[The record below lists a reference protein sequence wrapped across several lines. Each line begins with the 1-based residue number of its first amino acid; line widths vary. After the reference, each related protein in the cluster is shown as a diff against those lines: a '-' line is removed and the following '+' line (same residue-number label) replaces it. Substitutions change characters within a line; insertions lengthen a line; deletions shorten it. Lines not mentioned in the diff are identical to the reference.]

1 MNEGL
6 ADYFSSAISGDPD
19 VGEYASKD
27 ISSGATG
34 VIRTLANEDKCPTN
48 VIGEVHFDSTLFS
61 GALWQARAS
70 LAEADRTKFDAA
82 LYKAMRTNPGRGDL
96 GYDDLAKLFLATLGT
111 DLPAGATALTT
122 AMTARGVLPSCERIV
137 EPVNGSVKAIEAI
150 IGGFASPG
158 LQSVPQAGDLVPGI
172 IQVHAKAAPTD
183 GTLVVSFSAKASS
196 GGGANP
202 LGGGGTPFAPVA
214 LVKFGK
220 AITWTVSRGSATH
233 DADKTLDMTTGTR
246 PTATF
251 DVPAGT
257 TEVFVQ
263 IANKGDTDGAYDNLT
278 IELTPAAVAPVA
290 DPVADPNANAS
301 PATSS
306 ESTSGCGCSM
316 PGHAPA
322 LPVGGLVAALAVVA
336 GVVRR
341 RRR

>member
-1 MNEGL
+1 
-6 ADYFSSAISGDPD
+6 
-19 VGEYASKD
+19 
-27 ISSGATG
+27 
-34 VIRTLANEDKCPTN
+34 
-48 VIGEVHFDSTLFS
+48 
-61 GALWQARAS
+61 
-70 LAEADRTKFDAA
+70 
-82 LYKAMRTNPGRGDL
+82 
-96 GYDDLAKLFLATLGT
+96 
-111 DLPAGATALTT
+111 
-122 AMTARGVLPSCERIV
+122 MTARGVLPSCERIV
-137 EPVNGSVKAIEAI
+137 EPKNGSVKAIDAV

-172 IQVHAKAAPTD
+172 LQVHAKAAATD

-220 AITWTVSRGSATH
+220 AITWTVSRGAATH

-251 DVPAGT
+251 EVPAGT
-257 TEVFVQ
+257 TDVFVQ

-278 IELTPAAVAPVA
+278 IELTPAAVAPVT
-290 DPVADPNANAS
+290 DPVADPNANAT
-301 PATSS
+301 PATTS
-306 ESTSGCGCSM
+306 ESTSGCGCST
-316 PGHAPA
+316 PGQAPG
-322 LPVGGLVAALAVVA
+322 LPVGGLLAALAVAA